1 MQHRIIQLIICTSL
15 MLSAC
20 SGVQPSSPTSVSA
33 PASVTSTALQPAT
46 ACTNQFVKHELPHH
60 TLSGDIGSYV
70 YVSNGS
76 GLAIGD
82 LDGDGFDDIALGN
95 LAGPVTILRNRGSL
109 SFEKITTALHDVRA
123 LTIVDTDGDG
133 ATELVATKRFER
145 PVIGQLDPQGILQ
158 LRPMPNVYSAFYTMG
173 WQDLNRDGYLDV
185 VLGTYDTEQLQ
196 KQGLIFN
203 QRGGGGVFVY
213 TFDGQS
219 YTGTRLNNGADALAI
234 AFPDINH
241 DGIADIHVGNDFN
254 RSDGIWLTTSSQW
267 QAITPFSQTTENT
280 MGIDYADFD
289 NDGQLDIFA
298 TDMKPYNQD
307 VKTMAIWLPAMSKLT
322 RPLSAD
328 DPQYPENTL
337 FSWDG
342 SRWVNRAYSLQVD
355 ATGWSWSGKFGDLNN
370 DGWQELYVVNGMI
383 AKDLLGHLEDA
394 EIREP
399 NMLFQNVDGSRFE
412 PVDWGV
418 GDTSSGR
425 SMSMADL
432 DGDGDL
438 DIVINSLDAPAVLY
452 ENRMCG
458 GNALLVTLH
467 DPSVANHQ
475 AIGAIVT
482 AHIATDMHLT
492 RQVKSE
498 SGYLSGDSRTLHFG
512 VANTSVIDTLQVTWP
527 DGSQSIIHDI
537 STNQHITITKGQIDE

>member
-1 MQHRIIQLIICTSL
+1 

-438 DIVINSLDAPAVLY
+438 DIVINPLDAPAVLY

>member
-1 MQHRIIQLIICTSL
+1 

-46 ACTNQFVKHELPHH
+46 ACINQFVKHELPHH

-394 EIREP
+394 EIRES
-399 NMLFQNVDGSRFE
+399 NMLFRNVDGSRFE

-438 DIVINSLDAPAVLY
+438 DIVINPLDAPAVLY

-482 AHIATDMHLT
+482 AHIATDMRLT